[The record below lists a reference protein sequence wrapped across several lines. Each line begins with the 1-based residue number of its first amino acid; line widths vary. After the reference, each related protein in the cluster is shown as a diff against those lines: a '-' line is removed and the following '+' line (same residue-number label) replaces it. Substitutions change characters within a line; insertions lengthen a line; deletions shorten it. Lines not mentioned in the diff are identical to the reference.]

1 MSNVEYVEELK
12 SLAKTEPKKYIAR
25 FYEMDKDT
33 FYSLSPEELRELFGL
48 LIECYKSLEG
58 PTLDTQY
65 WDKIEKHHRDFF
77 DSEEL
82 FGILDRKSVDYNEG
96 FKEGHNVMEKNGFL
110 ALDDLTEDS
119 NSLSQ

>member
-110 ALDDLTEDS
+110 SLDDLTEDS